1 MLQIRLQPQWQ
12 FRDDD
17 APPLDASR
25 LMGLLAAIPLSGSI
39 AQAARD
45 NDLSYRHAWGLIS
58 QAERLLGRPLLVRD
72 RGRGR
77 GSRLTEAG
85 EQLVWSD
92 ARIAARLQPLMA
104 SLASELAGELG
115 RLAPE
120 ALPPARLHA
129 SHGFA
134 VAALHE
140 ELQAHG
146 LAVDIR
152 YRNSLE
158 AVAALSGGDC
168 ELAGFHV
175 PLGRFE
181 RAAAA
186 HYRPWLRPS
195 EHALVQLAV
204 RTQGLFVARGNPKG
218 IRGLDDLAR
227 PELRFVNRPAGSGTR
242 MLTDLMLAQQG
253 LDANAIT
260 GYRAT
265 ELTHA
270 AVAAFVASGMA
281 DVGLGVQTAAD
292 RFGLHFIPLL
302 KERYFFAVHRRH
314 LEGPR
319 LQPLLHVLQAPAFR
333 ARVAGLKGYD
343 ASQTG
348 RVLEVDDVLGA

>member
-1 MLQIRLQPQWQ
+1 MLQIHLQPHWQ
-12 FRDDD
+12 FSDD
-17 APPLDASR
+17 ASPPLEATP
-25 LMGLLAAIPLSGSI
+25 LFAVLAAVQAGGSI

-45 NDLSYRHAWGLIS
+45 NDLSYRHTWGLV
-58 QAERLLGRPLLVRD
+58 QRAERLLGQALLE

-77 GSRLTEAG
+77 GSRLTAAG
-85 EQLVWSD
+85 QRLVWSD
-92 ARIAARLQPLMA
+92 ARITARLQPLLA

-140 ELQAHG
+140 RLQQRG

-158 AVAALSGGDC
+158 AVAALASGDC
-168 ELAGFHV
+168 EMAGFHV

-181 RAAAA
+181 RAAAQR
-186 HYRPWLRPS
+186 YRAWLRPD

-204 RTQGLFVARGNPKG
+204 RTQGLFVAPGNPLG
-218 IRGLDDLAR
+218 VRGLGDLAR
-227 PELRFVNRPAGSGTR
+227 PALRFVNRPTGSGTR
-242 MLTDLMLAQQG
+242 VLTDLLLADLG
-253 LDANAIT
+253 LPPEQVT
-260 GYRAT
+260 GYRTT

-281 DVGLGVQTAAD
+281 DVGLGVQTAAH

-302 KERYFFAVHRRH
+302 KERYFFAVHRRQ
-314 LEGPR
+314 LSGPR
-319 LQPLLHVLQAPAFR
+319 LQTILQVLQAKAFR
-333 ARVAGLKGYD
+333 AQVAGLTGYD

-348 RVLEVDDVLGA
+348 QVLGVEEVLGG